1 MDTNSFSPVFEA
13 VSLAQEQA
21 LILANPSDSKDV
33 NSGLIDIFTNLSS
46 TIWNVLLSQREDK
59 SSTLNKIAYLENELE
74 QGKIEANKR
83 QLLKVN
89 HENTLLRETIS
100 ELNE

>member
-1 MDTNSFSPVFEA
+1 M
-13 VSLAQEQA
+13 AQEQA

>member
-1 MDTNSFSPVFEA
+1 MDTNSFSPIFEA

-21 LILANPSDSKDV
+21 LIMAQPVDSKDI
-33 NSGLIDIFTNLSS
+33 NSGLIDIFTNLSG

-59 SSTLNKIAYLENELE
+59 SDTLNKIAKLENELE
-74 QGKIEANKR
+74 VGKIEANKR
-83 QLLKVN
+83 QVLKLN
-89 HENTLLRETIS
+89 KENVLLRETVS

>member
-13 VSLAQEQA
+13 VSMAQEQA

-83 QLLKVN
+83 
-89 HENTLLRETIS
+89 
-100 ELNE
+100 

>member
-13 VSLAQEQA
+13 VSMAQEQA